1 MGLDRPLTAPT
12 TKEIYRYD
20 HISKQPSGE
29 PGIPEPMVVAFESK
43 KFILYDIVLKD
54 LKEVESR
61 LLQTASKFINS
72 FEGYLKMKS
81 ISSLIDR
88 HELLS
93 DLYEC

>member
-1 MGLDRPLTAPT
+1 
-12 TKEIYRYD
+12 
-20 HISKQPSGE
+20 
-29 PGIPEPMVVAFESK
+29 MVVAFESK